1 MLSCREA
8 VNLSWSRYGGI
19 ALKKKILSRT
29 AKLFVLGC
37 LTQGT
42 QRGFYLNGGG
52 VDVSNLRIPGI
63 LQRIAFAYCV
73 VALMKI
79 WLPVRM
85 KRGWVRPADEQDA
98 DVSISH
104 WHSLFSRYVLHW
116 VVSSSTTV
124 GTRRLVQWRL
134 SNGLLKW

>member
-1 MLSCREA
+1 M
-8 VNLSWSRYGGI
+8 NLPWSRYGGI

-63 LQRIAFAYCV
+63 LQRIAFAYGRTIRTSQPRFGLAQLTAT
-73 VALMKI
+73 VAS
-79 WLPVRM
+79 
-85 KRGWVRPADEQDA
+85 GTA
-98 DVSISH
+98 S
-104 WHSLFSRYVLHW
+104 SR
-116 VVSSSTTV
+116 
-124 GTRRLVQWRL
+124 
-134 SNGLLKW
+134 